1 VFSMLEVFGFT
12 NNQFV
17 NALIGRDAKEQVNL
31 KTYGKPFCLAR
42 N

>member
-1 VFSMLEVFGFT
+1 MLEVFGFT

-31 KTYGKPFCLAR
+31 KTK
-42 N
+42 